1 MSQHQQHNIGHMK
14 GVFVGFIMAEA
25 KKISESRNLE
35 NIILFGMIY
44 PLKATLT
51 RQMTYWC

>member
-1 MSQHQQHNIGHMK
+1 M

-51 RQMTYWC
+51 RQMTY